1 MASFLAIGIE
11 KCTHGIMPHWATQYP
26 ATGAQQVVPQYL
38 ISSGPADLKD
48 EEEDMNDVN
57 VERERSVHVLLW
69 TDCLLPV
76 SDKKLSVV
84 D

>member
-1 MASFLAIGIE
+1 MALCLTEQHNIL
-11 KCTHGIMPHWATQYP
+11 QVQ
-26 ATGAQQVVPQYL
+26 TGAQQVVPQHL
-38 ISSGPADLKD
+38 ISSGSADLKD

-69 TDCLLPV
+69 TDCQLPV
-76 SDKKLSVV
+76 SDKKLGVV